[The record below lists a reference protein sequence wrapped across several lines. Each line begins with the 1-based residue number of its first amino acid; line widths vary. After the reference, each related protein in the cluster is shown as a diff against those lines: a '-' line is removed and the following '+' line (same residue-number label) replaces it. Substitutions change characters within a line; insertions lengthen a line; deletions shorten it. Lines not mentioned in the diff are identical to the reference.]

1 MKIVVAV
8 DGSEISQRAVKFAIK
23 LARGNEK
30 SQITLVAVNPELFP
44 GVERKIGA
52 EAAARHHAESH
63 ASMIDAAVKTLTRAK
78 VDFRERREVG
88 DIATTIV
95 EVARKARADLIVM
108 GARGRGAVSGMLL
121 GSVSGKVLAQADVPV
136 TIVR

>member
-8 DGSEISQRAVKFAIK
+8 DGSEISQRAV
-23 LARGNEK
+23 
-30 SQITLVAVNPELFP
+30 
-44 GVERKIGA
+44 
-52 EAAARHHAESH
+52 HHAESH
-63 ASMIDAAVKTLTRAK
+63 GSMIDAAVKTLARAK

>member
-1 MKIVVAV
+1 M
-8 DGSEISQRAVKFAIK
+8 K
-23 LARGNEK
+23 LARASEK
-30 SQITLVAVNPELFP
+30 PQITLVAVNPELFP

-63 ASMIDAAVKTLTRAK
+63 AAMIDAAVKTLTRAK
-78 VDFRERREVG
+78 VEFKERREVG
-88 DIATTIV
+88 DIAATILD
-95 EVARKARADLIVM
+95 VARKARADVIVM
-108 GARGRGAVSGMLL
+108 GSHGRGAVSGMLL

>member
-23 LARGNEK
+23 LARASEK
-30 SQITLVAVNPELFP
+30 PQITLVAVNPELFP

-52 EAAARHHAESH
+52 EAAARHHADSH
-63 ASMIDAAVKTLTRAK
+63 ASMMDAAVKTLTRAK
-78 VDFRERREVG
+78 VEFKERREVG
-88 DIATTIV
+88 DIASTILD
-95 EVARKARADLIVM
+95 VARKARADVIVM
-108 GARGRGAVSGMLL
+108 GSHGRGAVSGLLL

>member
-23 LARGNEK
+23 LARATAK
-30 SQITLVAVNPELFP
+30 ARITVVAVNPELFP

-63 ASMIDAAVKTLTRAK
+63 DALLGPALKTLARAK
-78 VDFRERREVG
+78 VEFTERREIG
-88 DIATTIV
+88 DIAATILD
-95 EVARKARADLIVM
+95 VAHKSRADLIVM
-108 GARGRGAVSGMLL
+108 GSHGRGAVKGMLL
-121 GSVSGKVLAQADVPV
+121 GSVSGKVLAQSDVPV

>member
-23 LARGNEK
+23 LARASEK
-30 SQITLVAVNPELFP
+30 PQITLVAVNPELFP

-63 ASMIDAAVKTLTRAK
+63 AAMIDAAVKTLTRAK
-78 VDFRERREVG
+78 VEFKERREVG
-88 DIATTIV
+88 DIAATILD
-95 EVARKARADLIVM
+95 VARKARADVIVM
-108 GARGRGAVSGMLL
+108 GSHGRGAVSGMLL